1 MFFLVD
7 DHGERLG
14 KFRTR
19 DEAVE
24 ALDRLVEEDAL
35 ASDEC
40 AVIELDARGKRV
52 GDPITYAQV

>member
-24 ALDRLVEEDAL
+24 ALDRLVE
-35 ASDEC
+35 
-40 AVIELDARGKRV
+40 
-52 GDPITYAQV
+52 